1 MPVKPTAHS
10 YELEQTWVD
19 WVLGALM
26 LVDFLL
32 DSFWLF
38 ADSQG
43 HSSPSF
49 SSITSTTST
58 VLFIVLSKSL
68 EVLGLQKS
76 CKDRPVCLVTQ
87 LCPTLCDPMD
97 YRPPGS
103 SVPGILHA
111 RILEWVAISF
121 SRGSSQP
128 RHRTQVSCIAGRFFT
143 IWATRKAPSLV
154 HMLSQKSVAYF
165 ININLISNMRVFDF
179 S

>member
-26 LVDFLL
+26 LLDFLL
-32 DSFWLF
+32 DSFWSF

-58 VLFIVLSKSL
+58 VLLFIFLSKSL

-76 CKDRPVCLVTQ
+76 FKDMPVCLVTQ
-87 LCPTLCDPMD
+87 LCLTLCDPID
-97 YRPPGS
+97 CSPPGI
-103 SVPGILHA
+103 SVHGD
-111 RILEWVAISF
+111 
-121 SRGSSQP
+121 SRGQNTGVGYHFLLQGNFP
-128 RHRTQVSCIAGRFFT
+128 TQALNPGLLHCRQI
-143 IWATRKAPSLV
+143 LYQ
-154 HMLSQKSVAYF
+154 LS
-165 ININLISNMRVFDF
+165 
-179 S
+179 

>member
-87 LCPTLCDPMD
+87 LCPTLCDPRD
-97 YRPPGS
+97 CSPPGIS
-103 SVPGILHA
+103 IHGDSPGQNTGVGYYFLLQGNFPTQASNPGLLHCRQILY
-111 RILEWVAISF
+111 
-121 SRGSSQP
+121 Q
-128 RHRTQVSCIAGRFFT
+128 
-143 IWATRKAPSLV
+143 
-154 HMLSQKSVAYF
+154 LS
-165 ININLISNMRVFDF
+165 
-179 S
+179 

>member
-26 LVDFLL
+26 LLDFLL
-32 DSFWLF
+32 DSFWSF

-58 VLFIVLSKSL
+58 VLLFIFLSKSL

-76 CKDRPVCLVTQ
+76 FKDRPVCLVTQ
-87 LCPTLCDPMD
+87 LCLTLCDPID
-97 YRPPGS
+97 CSPPGS
-103 SVPGILHA
+103 SVHGIVQA
-111 RILEWVAISF
+111 RVLEWVASHF
-121 SRGSSQP
+121 SRGIFQ
-128 RHRTQVSCIAGRFFT
+128 TQGLNWGLLHCKWILYR
-143 IWATRKAPSLV
+143 
-154 HMLSQKSVAYF
+154 LSHQESP
-165 ININLISNMRVFDF
+165 LPP
-179 S
+179 